1 MSQHTDS
8 GRCDSRAGDGS
19 EVAGVPQK
27 LSDAETFNQ
36 TNVPS
41 RDDGVYIALEIAL
54 EGASDDRTR
63 RLIREGLQSR
73 LATLEAQPPAAG
85 NVLEGP

>member
-27 LSDAETFNQ
+27 LSVAETNNQ
-36 TNVPS
+36 KNIPS
-41 RDDGVYIALEIAL
+41 ADDACYIALEIAL
-54 EGASDDRTR
+54 EGATDARTC
-63 RLIREGLQSR
+63 RLIREALQLR
-73 LATLEAQPPAAG
+73 LATLESEPPAAF
-85 NVLEGP
+85 LQEGP

>member
-27 LSDAETFNQ
+27 LSVAETNNQ
-36 TNVPS
+36 KNSPS
-41 RDDGVYIALEIAL
+41 ADDACYIALEIAL
-54 EGASDDRTR
+54 DAATDPRTR
-63 RLIREGLQSR
+63 RLIRRGLQAR
-73 LATLEAQPPAAG
+73 LATLESAESAV
-85 NVLEGP
+85 NVQEGP